1 VGSTGRLPWVTEQN
15 QEGVMNPPEN
25 EREARIEL
33 AAAFRIAVQFDF
45 HEGISNHFSM
55 LVPGA
60 DDRFLINPFGLHF
73 SEVTASSLAVVGVDG
88 TPISGTAP
96 DTGIGIHSPIHRLC
110 PQAAVVLHTHQPW
123 TTALAM
129 QEELHLAPISQTSL
143 QFTDRVVYEER
154 YEGLADLDEGER
166 LAKALGT
173 DDVMFLRHH
182 GILVAGRELGVA
194 IDDLYMLEKA
204 AQLQVLAGGLGTPTP
219 IAPETIDR
227 TRGQF
232 TGQGML
238 EWGRMHWAALL
249 RMLEKTQPDFK
260 D

>member
-1 VGSTGRLPWVTEQN
+1 
-15 QEGVMNPPEN
+15 MNPPAD

-33 AAAFRIAVQFDF
+33 AAAFRIAVMFDF

-55 LVPGA
+55 LVPGH

-73 SEVTASSLAVVGVDG
+73 AEVTASSLAVVAVDG

-96 DTGIGIHSPIHRLC
+96 ATGIGIHSPIHRLC
-110 PQAAVVLHTHQPW
+110 PQATVVLHTHQPW

-129 QEELHLAPISQTSL
+129 RNEQELTPISQTSL
-143 QFTDRVVYEER
+143 QFTDRVTYDER

-166 LAKALGT
+166 LAKVLG
-173 DDVMFLRHH
+173 DHDVMFLRHH

-194 IDDLYMLEKA
+194 MDDLYMLEKA
-204 AQLQVLAGGLGTPTP
+204 AQLQVLASGLGPLTP
-219 IAPETIDR
+219 IASETIER
-227 TRGQF
+227 TRDQF
-232 TGQGML
+232 TGDGML

-249 RMLEKTQPDFK
+249 RMVERTQPDFRE
-260 D
+260 

>member
-1 VGSTGRLPWVTEQN
+1 MEAR
-15 QEGVMNPPEN
+15 VMNPPSD

-55 LVPGA
+55 LMPGR

-73 SEVTASSLAVVGVDG
+73 SEITASSLAVVGVDG
-88 TPISGTAP
+88 APISGTAP
-96 DTGIGIHSPIHRLC
+96 DTGIGIHAPIHRLC

-129 QEELHLAPISQTSL
+129 QEELQLAPISQTSL
-143 QFTDRVVYEER
+143 QSPIGSSTTSATKGSPTSTRGSGSRRV
-154 YEGLADLDEGER
+154 LGEH
-166 LAKALGT
+166 
-173 DDVMFLRHH
+173 DVMFLRHH

-194 IDDLYMLEKA
+194 MDDLYMLEKA
-204 AQLQVLAGGLGTPTP
+204 AQLQVLESRLGKQTP
-219 IAPETIDR
+219 IPDGTIER

-249 RMLEKTQPDFK
+249 RMVEKTQPDFME
-260 D
+260 

>member
-1 VGSTGRLPWVTEQN
+1 
-15 QEGVMNPPEN
+15 MNPPSD

-33 AAAFRIAVQFDF
+33 AAAFRVAVMFDF

-55 LVPGA
+55 LIPGRE
-60 DDRFLINPFGLHF
+60 DRFLINPFGLHF
-73 SEVTASSLAVVGVDG
+73 SEITASSLAVVDVDG

-96 DTGIGIHSPIHRLC
+96 DTGIGIHAPIHRLC

-129 QEELHLAPISQTSL
+129 KDELRLAPISQTSM
-143 QFTDRVVYEER
+143 QFLDRVVYDEH
-154 YEGLADLDEGER
+154 YAGLADLDEGER
-166 LAKALGT
+166 LSKILGEAE
-173 DDVMFLRHH
+173 VMFLRHH

-204 AQLQVLAGGLGTPTP
+204 AQLQVLASGLGPLTP
-219 IAPETIDR
+219 IAEATIEA

-238 EWGRMHWAALL
+238 EWGRLHWAALL
-249 RMLEKTQPDFK
+249 RMLDRTQPDYR

>member
-1 VGSTGRLPWVTEQN
+1 
-15 QEGVMNPPEN
+15 MNPPTDEH
-25 EREARIEL
+25 EARMEL
-33 AAAFRIAVQFDF
+33 AAAFRVAVMFDF

-55 LVPGA
+55 LVPGH

-73 SEVTASSLAVVGVDG
+73 SEITASSLAVVGVDG
-88 TPISGTAP
+88 TPISGVAP
-96 DTGIGIHSPIHRLC
+96 PTGIGIHAPIHRLC

-129 QEELHLAPISQTSL
+129 HDDLHLAPISQTSL
-143 QFTDRVVYEER
+143 QFTDRVVYDER

-166 LAKALGT
+166 LAKVLGEAEI
-173 DDVMFLRHH
+173 MFLRHH
-182 GILVAGRELGVA
+182 GILVAGRELGAA

-204 AQLQVLAGGLGTPTP
+204 AQLQVLASGLGSPTS
-219 IAPETIDR
+219 IRAETIER
-227 TRGQF
+227 TRAQF
-232 TGQGML
+232 AEGMI

-249 RMLEKTQPDFK
+249 RMVEREQPDFR

>member
-1 VGSTGRLPWVTEQN
+1 
-15 QEGVMNPPEN
+15 MNPPAD

-33 AAAFRIAVQFDF
+33 AAAFRVAVTFDF
-45 HEGISNHFSM
+45 HEGISNHFSILM
-55 LVPGA
+55 PGH
-60 DDRFLINPFGLHF
+60 DDRFLINPYGLHF

-96 DTGIGIHSPIHRLC
+96 PTGIGIHAPIHRLC
-110 PQAAVVLHTHQPW
+110 PQASVVLHTHQPW

-129 QEELHLAPISQTSL
+129 QEELHLVPISQTSL
-143 QFTDRVVYEER
+143 QFTDRVVYDER

-166 LAKALGT
+166 LAKVLGT
-173 DDVMFLRHH
+173 NDVMFLRHH
-182 GILVAGRELGVA
+182 GILVAGRELGAA

-204 AQLQVLAGGLGTPTP
+204 AQLQVLAANLGKPTP
-219 IAPETIDR
+219 IPVETIEK

-232 TGQGML
+232 TGDGMRD
-238 EWGRMHWAALL
+238 WGRMHWAALL
-249 RMLEKTQPDFK
+249 RMLEKTQSDFK

>member
-1 VGSTGRLPWVTEQN
+1 
-15 QEGVMNPPEN
+15 MNPPAD

-33 AAAFRIAVQFDF
+33 AAAFRIAVMYDF

-55 LVPGA
+55 LIPGR

-73 SEVTASSLAVVGVDG
+73 SEITASSLAVVEVDG
-88 TPISGTAP
+88 TPVSGTAP
-96 DTGIGIHSPIHRLC
+96 ATGIGIHAPIHRLC

-129 QEELHLAPISQTSL
+129 HEDLQLAPISQTSL
-143 QFTDRVVYEER
+143 QFTDRVVYDER

-166 LAKALGT
+166 LAKVLG
-173 DDVMFLRHH
+173 DAEVMFLRHH

-194 IDDLYMLEKA
+194 MDDLYMLEKA
-204 AQLQVLAGGLGTPTP
+204 AQLQVLASGLGTPSR
-219 IAPETIDR
+219 IGDETIER
-227 TRGQF
+227 TRDQF
-232 TGQGML
+232 AEGMVD
-238 EWGRMHWAALL
+238 WGRMHWAAML
-249 RMLEKTQPDFK
+249 RMVERTQPDFR